1 MKEYRIKFWI
11 NDNQLPSG
19 GYETAVS
26 VEEKTLSSARKKA
39 YEICNSCAFGEMY
52 IIRIERI

>member
-1 MKEYRIKFWI
+1 MKEYSIKFWR

-19 GYETAVS
+19 GYETTRV
-26 VEEKTLSSARKKA
+26 VEAKTLSSARKKA
-39 YEICNSCAFGEMY
+39 YEICNSCSFGEMY